1 MELLTHG
8 GWTGFSSLPKL
19 HVIKRK
25 FSMNKVYSL
34 WKWIDPLSDQAIYI
48 GEIKNKDA
56 NKTRSKL
63 YYNRLQFVKETQTN
77 TK

>member
-1 MELLTHG
+1 
-8 GWTGFSSLPKL
+8 
-19 HVIKRK
+19 
-25 FSMNKVYSL
+25 MNKVYSL